1 MYITSSDEIIFASG
15 LRAAREGRYQDAFDM
30 WKPLAETGHQQAQR
44 NVAYLMYLGLGVTR
58 DPTQAAN
65 WLARADKTPNDD
77 PVAVF
82 RTIDRLAAAG
92 ARPSAVFARAF

>member
-1 MYITSSDEIIFASG
+1 MYVTSSEEIIFASG

-30 WKPLAETGHQQAQR
+30 WKPLAEAGHQQAQR
-44 NVAYLMYLGLGVTR
+44 NVAYLMYLGLGVSR
-58 DPTQAAN
+58 DPALAAS
-65 WLARADKTPNDD
+65 WLARAETTPKDD

-92 ARPSAVFARAF
+92 TRPSAVFARAF

>member
-1 MYITSSDEIIFASG
+1 MNVTSSDEIIFSSG
-15 LRAAREGRYQDAFDM
+15 LRAAREGRYQDAFDI

-58 DPTQAAN
+58 DPAQAAS
-65 WLARADKTPNDD
+65 WLARAEASPKED

-82 RTIDRLAAAG
+82 RTIDRLAAGG
-92 ARPSAVFARAF
+92 ARPSAVFCRAF

>member
-1 MYITSSDEIIFASG
+1 MHLTSSEEIIFSSG

-30 WKPLAETGHQQAQR
+30 WKPLAEIGHQQAQR

-58 DPTQAAN
+58 DPAQAAS
-65 WLARADKTPNDD
+65 WLARAETTPKDD

-82 RTIDRLAAAG
+82 RTIDRLAASG

>member
-1 MYITSSDEIIFASG
+1 MYVTNSDEIIFASG

-58 DPTQAAN
+58 DPATAAK
-65 WLARADKTPNDD
+65 WLARAETGPKDD

-92 ARPSAVFARAF
+92 TRPSAVFARAF

>member
-1 MYITSSDEIIFASG
+1 MHVTSPDEIIFTSG
-15 LRAAREGRYQDAFDM
+15 LRAAREGRYQDAFDI

-44 NVAYLMYLGLGVTR
+44 NIAYLMYLGLGVTR
-58 DPTQAAN
+58 DPAKAAS
-65 WLARADKTPNDD
+65 WLARAEATPKDD